1 MVYVMLI
8 TKKRGDKKSPLFF
21 VINLHS
27 KLFYIIFDIQ
37 LNTKGMRSYSFQITR
52 EQYNYLLPIFGNV
65 GTKQLHTTTDRK
77 VEKFFFIGTDEQYND
92 LLNRCA
98 YIK

>member
-1 MVYVMLI
+1 M
-8 TKKRGDKKSPLFF
+8 
-21 VINLHS
+21 HS

-65 GTKQLHTTTDRK
+65 GTKQLHTTIDRK